1 MRKPLII
8 TIITSTL
15 LSACH
20 SVKVHSNK
28 HHSKDNITIS
38 KEVTK
43 PIDNENKID
52 SIAKKDIKPVKKY
65 EEVIKSEIK
74 VKKASF
80 PNGIEVKSIKDLQKL
95 FNSSDYDID
104 AKTSNLIIS
113 NISKD
118 LFKTKDVKLKKDMF
132 FKTIYPIAYQ
142 INKEIEQERYD
153 LDHNKNLVQ
162 LMMKYKV
169 KNIED
174 LRLRLNTIPI
184 PMLLAQAAIESA
196 YGTSRFA
203 EEGNALFGQWTRDKN
218 GMTPKEKPNS
228 IWKVARF
235 DTPLDSARAYAFNMN
250 TNRSYAKFR
259 ELRNQGK
266 DPIFGLAK
274 YSQKGEE
281 YINIVN
287 SVIKVNN
294 LNKYKF

>member
-52 SIAKKDIKPVKKY
+52 SIAKKDIKPVKKS
-65 EEVIKSEIK
+65 EETIKSEIE

-118 LFKTKDVKLKKDMF
+118 LFKTKDIKLKKDIF

-142 INKEIEQERYD
+142 INKEIEQERYN

-218 GMTPKEKPNS
+218 GMTPKGKPNS
-228 IWKVARF
+228 LWKVARF

>member
-1 MRKPLII
+1 
-8 TIITSTL
+8 
-15 LSACH
+15 
-20 SVKVHSNK
+20 VKVHSNK

-52 SIAKKDIKPVKKY
+52 SIAKKDIKPVKKS
-65 EEVIKSEIK
+65 EETIKSEIE

-118 LFKTKDVKLKKDMF
+118 LFKTKDIKLKKDIF

-142 INKEIEQERYD
+142 INKEIEQERYN

-196 YGTSRFA
+196 SGTSRFA

-218 GMTPKEKPNS
+218 GMTPKGKPNS
-228 IWKVARF
+228 LWKVARF